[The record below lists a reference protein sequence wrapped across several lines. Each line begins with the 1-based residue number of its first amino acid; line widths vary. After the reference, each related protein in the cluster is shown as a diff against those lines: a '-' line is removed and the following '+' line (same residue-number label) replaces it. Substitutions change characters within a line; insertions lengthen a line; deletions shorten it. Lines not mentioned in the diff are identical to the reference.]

1 MQSSLIMD
9 DNETHLCKWS
19 NCTLLFDDPE
29 QLYLHLTNDH
39 VGRKSTGNLCLTC
52 HWENCD
58 VTVIKRDHITSHL
71 RVHVPLKPHK
81 CQFCNKSFKR
91 PQDLKKHEKIHSD
104 QHIAQ
109 LRSHRHHHS
118 LTPVSQSSRD
128 NSPVLSEGNSSS
140 HPISPPQSIYSD
152 ELQNEHWFYSQQKP
166 NYGNFIQDNNP
177 IIMSQANHPDY
188 ILQDIFFPMEMNNKQ
203 NVYNQANRLDQLQ
216 HLIDSG
222 AIDQSNFNL
231 NINSDQQLEDMNAW
245 LTDLSHSIE
254 PYYEQPLPN
263 PNPPIV
269 PSQQIYPE
277 NDLYIRSQPII
288 VSDQNIQ
295 DFSGMTTGQRQHY
308 TAVPNMSANYF
319 YPELRTTT
327 NFTSSPKNGETT
339 KQEVDDS
346 FKPTSITFEEKKN
359 MATLVNSFSSALADK
374 PN

>member
-1 MQSSLIMD
+1 MRPC
-9 DNETHLCKWS
+9 N
-19 NCTLLFDDPE
+19 N
-29 QLYLHLTNDH
+29 
-39 VGRKSTGNLCLTC
+39 
-52 HWENCD
+52 
-58 VTVIKRDHITSHL
+58 IKI
-71 RVHVPLKPHK
+71 
-81 CQFCNKSFKR
+81 
-91 PQDLKKHEKIHSD
+91 
-104 QHIAQ
+104 
-109 LRSHRHHHS
+109 
-118 LTPVSQSSRD
+118 
-128 NSPVLSEGNSSS
+128 
-140 HPISPPQSIYSD
+140 
-152 ELQNEHWFYSQQKP
+152 
-166 NYGNFIQDNNP
+166 
-177 IIMSQANHPDY
+177 
-188 ILQDIFFPMEMNNKQ
+188 DI
-203 NVYNQANRLDQLQ
+203 ANRLDQLQ

-374 PN
+374 PVKKEAEKAPETEKEVDRLKELIVSDLSKLSLNETKHSPIQPSVLYPATAKISNRRQKHVQLLKQMKEWMNENYRATMTC